1 MVTYGNFNPKI
12 LLYIILSLL
21 FLLKIKDERKQIAMF
36 SKLRTPDPYEFIGWK
51 VFTNG
56 LPTFLYFILEADSA
70 PEEDCRFITQHGKIS
85 ITRVD

>member
-1 MVTYGNFNPKI
+1 MV
-12 LLYIILSLL
+12 LSAALQQ
-21 FLLKIKDERKQIAMF
+21 KIKDERKQIAMF
-36 SKLRTPDPYEFIGWK
+36 SKLRTPDPFEFIGRK
-51 VFTNG
+51 VFTIG